1 MSFRNRDWE
10 DSTRT
15 LPEHLRERLRVYSPG
30 STEHTGGFVLCWLHH
45 SFRADENPAL
55 DTACEL
61 AVRMDVPLLIY
72 QAVCEHYRYASDR
85 HHWFMLE
92 GARDLQAQMAKT
104 ELRYVFHLARPG
116 NREPHLRDLTR
127 QAAVLVTE
135 DFPLDPTSSWTERL
149 QSTCSTP
156 ILLVDSACIVPMQ
169 VVGKAYDRAYAYRDA
184 TAYEYTKRLNR
195 PWPKCTAKP
204 KPYTGDLPFEPFDLQ
219 HANLAEIV
227 ASCQIDHAIGPVGDT
242 RGGSQAGY
250 ERWEAFKK
258 QGLAQY
264 AKRRNDASIRGV
276 SRLSAYLHYGMISP
290 FRIAR
295 EASDAG
301 AEKFLDELLIWR
313 ELAYCFCRYRDSVET
328 IDAIPAWAQRTLRE
342 RQEDIR
348 DCIHSW
354 EVSARGQTGD
364 VLWDHCQKSLLR
376 HGELHNNVR
385 MTWGKEILQWTRG
398 PEEALARM
406 QDLNHRYALD
416 GRNPSSYGG
425 ILWCLGQFDRP
436 FTPPERILGTVR
448 PRPTSEHLRRIDL
461 QSFGSLVNR
470 PVYNVQPKIA
480 MIGAGLGGLMC
491 GRTLVDHGLQVTL
504 FDKSRGVGG
513 RVAYRRSDDGWSCD
527 HGAQYFTVRDRR
539 LAKYAASWVEDGIIA
554 PWEGRVVELNHGCV
568 IAEKNDQ
575 QRWVGTPSMNA
586 LGKHLTSELDIRQ
599 QMEIH
604 SVSRGGDGKYEL
616 EAKTGERFAG
626 FDIVLYNL
634 PSPQI
639 TPLLPDACRWKERLS
654 AVEFSPCWAVI
665 LVLDDRLDV
674 PFDAAFINH
683 GPLRWIARDSSKP
696 DRPKGWDTWVLHA
709 SGEWSQEN
717 LETAKDSVIE
727 ILTDAFRQACGS
739 SLPKLADVAAH
750 RWKYAQPVRCLPEY
764 SMWDGNLLLG
774 GCGDWCNGPR
784 VEGALLSGMS
794 LAGRVLGHL
803 HQSQPH
809 RPQAATGQLSLP
821 F

>member
-1 MSFRNRDWE
+1 
-10 DSTRT
+10 
-15 LPEHLRERLRVYSPG
+15 
-30 STEHTGGFVLCWLHH
+30 VLCWIHH

-55 DTACEL
+55 DVACEL
-61 AVRMDVPLLIY
+61 ASRTELPLLIY

-104 ELRYVFHLARPG
+104 DLRYVFHLARPG
-116 NREPHLRDLTR
+116 HREPYLRDLTR

-156 ILLVDSACIVPMQ
+156 ILLVDSSCIVPMQ

-204 KPYTGDLPFEPFDLQ
+204 KPYTGNLPFEPFDLQ
-219 HANLAEIV
+219 QADLAEIV

-258 QGLAQY
+258 QGLTQY

-276 SRLSAYLHYGMISP
+276 SRLSAYLHYGMVSP

-364 VLWDHCQKSLLR
+364 ALWDHCQKSLLK

-385 MTWGKEILQWTRG
+385 MTWGKEVLQWTRG

-461 QSFGSLVNR
+461 QGFGSLVNR
-470 PVYNVQPKIA
+470 PVYNLQPKIA
-480 MIGAGLGGLMC
+480 IIGAGLGGLMC
-491 GRTLVDHGLQVTL
+491 GRTLVDHGMQVTL

-513 RVAYRRSDDGWSCD
+513 RVAYRRGDDGWCCD

-539 LAKYAASWVEDGIIA
+539 LAKYASSWAEDGIIA
-554 PWEGRVVELNHGCV
+554 PWEGRVVELSHGCV

-586 LGKHLTSELDIRQ
+586 LGKHLASDLDIRQ
-599 QMEIH
+599 QTEIH
-604 SVSRGGDGKYEL
+604 SVSRNSDRKYEL
-616 EAKTGERFAG
+616 ETKSGERFTD
-626 FDIVLYNL
+626 FDMVLYNL

-639 TPLLPDACRWKERLS
+639 TPILPENCRWKNRLS

-665 LVLDDRLDV
+665 LVLDDQLDV
-674 PFDAAFINH
+674 PFDGAFINH

-696 DRPKGWDTWVLHA
+696 DRPQGLDTWVLHA

-717 LETAKDSVIE
+717 LETAKEVVIDV
-727 ILTDAFRQACGS
+727 LTDAFRQVCGS

-750 RWKYAQPVRCLPEY
+750 RWKYAQPVRCLPEH
-764 SMWDGNLLLG
+764 SVWDGESLLG

-794 LAGRVLGHL
+794 LAGRILGHL
-803 HQSQPH
+803 HQHQPH
-809 RPQAATGQLSLP
+809 RPQAIAGQLSLP

>member
-1 MSFRNRDWE
+1 MSFRNRFWE

-15 LPEHLRERLRVYSPG
+15 LPEHLQERLRVYSSG
-30 STEHTGGFVLCWLHH
+30 SDEHSGSFVLCWIHH
-45 SFRADENPAL
+45 SFRADENPVL
-55 DTACEL
+55 DSACEL
-61 AVRMDVPLLIY
+61 ASRMDLPLLIY

-92 GARDLQAQMAKT
+92 GARDLHAQMAKT
-104 ELRYVFHLARPG
+104 DLRYVFHLARPG
-116 NREPHLRDLTR
+116 HREPYLRDLTR

-149 QSTCSTP
+149 KSTCSTP
-156 ILLVDSACIVPMQ
+156 ILLVDSSCIVPMQ

-184 TAYEYTKRLNR
+184 TAYEYTKRVNR

-219 HANLAEIV
+219 QADLAEIV

-276 SRLSAYLHYGMISP
+276 SRLSAYLHYGMVSP

-313 ELAYCFCRYRDSVET
+313 ELAYCFCRYRESVET
-328 IDAIPAWAQRTLRE
+328 VDAIPAWAQRTLRE

-348 DCIHSW
+348 NCIHSW

-364 VLWDHCQKSLLR
+364 ILWDHCQTSLLR

-448 PRPTSEHLRRIDL
+448 PRPTSEHLRRIDI

-470 PVYNVQPKIA
+470 PVYSTQPKIA
-480 MIGAGLGGLMC
+480 IVGAGLGGLMC

-539 LAKYAASWVEDGIIA
+539 LAKYASSWAEDGIIA
-554 PWEGRVVELNHGCV
+554 PWEGRVVELDHGRV

-586 LGKHLTSELDIRQ
+586 LGKHLTSGLNIRQ
-599 QMEIH
+599 PMEIH
-604 SVSRGGDGKYEL
+604 SVSRSGDGKYDL
-616 EAKTGERFAG
+616 EAKSGERFAG

-639 TPLLPDACRWKERLS
+639 TPILPENCRWKNRLS

-665 LVLDDRLDV
+665 LVLDEQLDV
-674 PFDAAFINH
+674 PFDGAFINH

-696 DRPKGWDTWVLHA
+696 DRPQGWDTWVLHA

-717 LETAKDSVIE
+717 LETSKEVVTE
-727 ILTDAFRQACGS
+727 VLTDAFRQACGS

-764 SMWDGNLLLG
+764 SVWDGESLLG

-803 HQSQPH
+803 HQHQPH
-809 RPQAATGQLSLP
+809 RPQAVAGQLSLP